1 MTNRYEVIKKQNRIA
16 CLRYTYGRYMKVEC
30 NPSSGRTIIVNE
42 IGDRWIEYQFDEIFG
57 LGEYKKLCK
66 HLVTHNKERNTNNPN
81 SIKHTI
87 VADYLPRQAK
97 KDIKYESED
106 NGKEDLI
113 DKFFKKKT

>member
-1 MTNRYEVIKKQNRIA
+1 MNRYEVIKKQKRIVA
-16 CLRYTYGRYMKVEC
+16 LKYTYGKYMKVEC

-42 IGDRWIEYQFDEIFG
+42 ISGDHLEYQFDEIFG

-87 VADYLPRQAK
+87 VADYIPRQAK
-97 KDIKYESED
+97 KDIEHEKED
-106 NGKEDLI
+106 NSKEDLI
-113 DKFFKKKT
+113 DKFFKKK